1 MESEFNSNGST
12 DPAYKPWPKPSD
24 GKHFGRHFPP
34 VRRGQVE
41 RARALL
47 ADASYPP
54 DELLNRIANLFARH
68 LK

>member
-12 DPAYKPWPKPSD
+12 GPAYDPVAKPSD
-24 GKHFGRHFPP
+24 GTYLGRNFPAA
-34 VRRGQVE
+34 RRGQVE

-47 ADASYPP
+47 ADTSYPP
-54 DELLNRIANLFARH
+54 DELLNRIAHLFARH

>member
-1 MESEFNSNGST
+1 MESEFNSNDST
-12 DPAYKPWPKPSD
+12 GPAYDPVAKPSD
-24 GKHFGRHFPP
+24 GTHFGRNFPP

-54 DELLNRIANLFARH
+54 DELLDRIANLFARH